1 MSSKGGVA
9 WDRAKA
15 NVEGLVS
22 DATAKGQDAVDAV
35 REVSDNMMGALDES
49 LKKRPYT
56 TLAIAV
62 ESGFSSASA
71 AADPSS
77 LNGRLARLSADGG
90 ESQDGN
96 QRRRCNRAAFWP
108 PPGAFGMLVWLSI
121 TLFIWLAERFDDLT
135 LAGPVSP
142 ASTSS

>member
-1 MSSKGGVA
+1 MVSTSGPTNTIRDTVRDAKDAVTETRRAASAASGDIQADLEALRQDVSRLTGEIADIMSSKGGVA

-35 REVSDNMMGALDES
+35 REVSDNMIGALDES

-62 ESGFSSASA
+62 GIGFLLGIS
-71 AADPSS
+71 
-77 LNGRLARLSADGG
+77 
-90 ESQDGN
+90 
-96 QRRRCNRAAFWP
+96 RR
-108 PPGAFGMLVWLSI
+108 
-121 TLFIWLAERFDDLT
+121 
-135 LAGPVSP
+135 
-142 ASTSS
+142 

>member
-1 MSSKGGVA
+1 MVSTSGPTNTFRDTVRDAKDAVTETRRAASAASGDIQTDLEALRQDVSRLTGEIADIMSSKGGVA

-35 REVSDNMMGALDES
+35 REVSDNMIGALDES

-62 ESGFSSASA
+62 GIGFLLGIS
-71 AADPSS
+71 
-77 LNGRLARLSADGG
+77 
-90 ESQDGN
+90 
-96 QRRRCNRAAFWP
+96 RR
-108 PPGAFGMLVWLSI
+108 
-121 TLFIWLAERFDDLT
+121 
-135 LAGPVSP
+135 
-142 ASTSS
+142 

>member
-1 MSSKGGVA
+1 MASTSGPTNTIRDTVRDAKDAVTETRRAASAASGDIQTDLEALRQDVSRLTGEIADIMSAKGGVA

-35 REVSDNMMGALDES
+35 REVSDNMIGALDES

-62 ESGFSSASA
+62 GIGFLLGIS
-71 AADPSS
+71 
-77 LNGRLARLSADGG
+77 
-90 ESQDGN
+90 
-96 QRRRCNRAAFWP
+96 RR
-108 PPGAFGMLVWLSI
+108 
-121 TLFIWLAERFDDLT
+121 
-135 LAGPVSP
+135 
-142 ASTSS
+142 